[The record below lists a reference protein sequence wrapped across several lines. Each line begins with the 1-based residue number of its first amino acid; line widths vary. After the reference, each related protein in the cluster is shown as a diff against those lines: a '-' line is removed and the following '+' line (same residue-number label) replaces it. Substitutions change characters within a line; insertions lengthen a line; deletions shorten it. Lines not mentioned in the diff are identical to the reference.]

1 MSTDNHWVL
10 VTGGTR
16 GIGRGIVQTLAS
28 SDYNV
33 VFTYI
38 SSDTAAQN
46 LVSDLEKTGRWC
58 EGYRCDV
65 SQGDEVASLAKT
77 LIAKHGAPYA
87 IINNAGITKDSLFMN
102 MDYEKWSS
110 LIATNLDSAYHMTHA
125 FIPSMLPAGDGCIIN
140 MSSITAHKGNVG
152 QVNYAASKAAL
163 IGMTH
168 SLAAELGR
176 FNIRVNAVAPGLIAT
191 EMASHIDE
199 AHQKK
204 ILSLIPLR
212 RLGSI
217 DDVTA
222 MVKFLLGPGGLY
234 LTGQTFVIDGGLT
247 A

>member
-16 GIGRGIVQTLAS
+16 GIGSGVVRTLAAS
-28 SDYNV
+28 GYGV
-33 VFTYI
+33 AFTYKASDDAARDLI
-38 SSDTAAQN
+38 SELHEGGS
-46 LVSDLEKTGRWC
+46 WC

-65 SQGDEVASLAKT
+65 SQGAEVEELSRA

-87 IINNAGITKDSLFMN
+87 VVNNAGITRDALLMN
-102 MDYEKWSS
+102 MGHERWKS
-110 LIATNLDSAYHMTHA
+110 LIATNLDSAYHVIHA
-125 FIPSMLPAGDGCIIN
+125 FVPAMLHNGNGCIVN
-140 MSSITAHKGNVG
+140 MSSVTAFKGNVG

-163 IGMTH
+163 IGMTR
-168 SLAAELGR
+168 SLAVELGR

-191 EMASHIDE
+191 EMADHLNE
-199 AHQKK
+199 AQRKK
-204 ILSLIPLR
+204 ILSHIPLR

-217 DDVTA
+217 NDVA
-222 MVKFLLGPGGLY
+222 SMVAFLLGSGGSY